1 MQTLELYAP
10 NNDVRCAP
18 SCARLCTEDGFT
30 QVYTAHVGELTG
42 YCRKSLADHGL
53 AEEVTQEVF
62 LRAWRHCADF
72 RVDYRED
79 RRAGRA
85 PDHAARRRTWLF
97 AIAHNAVIDAV
108 RGRNRRPALHSEPD
122 QAVRLADPS
131 DTFARYDTAEQVHRA
146 LAGVTA
152 DARAVLTAVFIEEL
166 TYEQAAARLGIPVGT
181 AKSRVY
187 YALRA
192 LRAQI
197 DDGPA
202 HPTRRRPVRT
212 PHPHRAHDHALSSG

>member
-10 NNDVRCAP
+10 TNDVRCAP
-18 SCARLCTEDGFT
+18 LCARLCTEDGFA
-30 QVYTAHVGELTG
+30 QVYTTHVGELTG

-79 RRAGRA
+79 RRDGQA

-122 QAVRLADPS
+122 QSVRLADPS
-131 DTFARYDTAEQVHRA
+131 DRFARYDTAEEVHRA

-192 LRAQI
+192 LRDRM
-197 DDGPA
+197 DDGPSS
-202 HPTRRRPVRT
+202 PSRRPRPAAT
-212 PHPHRAHDHALSSG
+212 NARSSVSRCG